1 MKKLLIGVIAL
12 LILILIIFKGLP
24 VLVNL
29 YLNQNADRI
38 VSNMITRTSGFGDHE
53 ITFGEIKLDYNYSGT
68 YLQLEDI
75 QIIPAENISENQLKV
90 TLSAKQVRVSGF
102 RWKEFLME
110 NSIVVDSAT
119 IDNII
124 IKTLTPAL
132 DSLQFSAPNPDKK
145 EHRDYKIISVKHF
158 GLNHLSVENRDSH
171 TDSLRLELFDL
182 SMSAAGFRLTEEDI
196 QNPEALFDMDMIQ
209 GTIAKAQI
217 HFDEYRQ
224 KVSVDSLAF
233 STEDNSMGIGNLS
246 LIHKLDRYT
255 YTGLQDKRV
264 GWLELEEA
272 GIEVKGMDFNSYFR
286 NGTIEIDSLIASDLQ
301 LSVFMDKR
309 KAEDLT
315 RRPPMFHESLNNL
328 KQVLHIRNTHL
339 KDASLRIEERAD
351 NKAPES
357 GVLFFTHIDAY
368 ITNISNHKEEMTENS
383 QLEMKIKAKLMD
395 IGPVN
400 INMYYDLN
408 SENGTFTLKGTLGK
422 MPLQPLNNMIEPEAK
437 ISLKSGVIN
446 RLDFNI
452 VANDYEG
459 SGDAIVRYEDLELE
473 LLNKDFVKDQNVF
486 RKIGS
491 FIANKVVIK
500 SNNPNKRGDLKKG
513 TVYHLREPHK
523 SIFNYWW
530 KLIFSGLKSTL
541 TGEDLEE
548 MRKKAIE
555 NLDESS
561 KKSQ

>member
-1 MKKLLIGVIAL
+1 MKKILIWVFALLLLIVIV
-12 LILILIIFKGLP
+12 FEGLP
-24 VLVNL
+24 ILVNL
-29 YLNQNADRI
+29 YLNENADRI

-90 TLSAKQVRVSGF
+90 TLSAKQVKVTGF
-102 RWKEFLME
+102 RWREFLME

-119 IDNII
+119 IDNITL
-124 IKTLTPAL
+124 KTLTPAL
-132 DSLQFSAPNPDKK
+132 DSIRFSESKPNPK

-182 SMSAAGFRLTEEDI
+182 SVAAAGFRLTEEDI
-196 QNPEALFDMDMIQ
+196 QNPVALFNVDMVQ
-209 GTIAKAQI
+209 GTILKAQI
-217 HFDEYRQ
+217 HFDDYHQ
-224 KVSVDSLAF
+224 SVAVDSLAF
-233 STEDNSMGIGNLS
+233 STEDNTMGIGNLS
-246 LIHKLDRYT
+246 LMHKLDRYT

-264 GWLELEEA
+264 SW
-272 GIEVKGMDFNSYFR
+272 IEIGDSKIQVKGMDFNSYFK
-286 NGTIEIDSLIASDLQ
+286 NGTIEIDSLIASNLQ
-301 LSVFMDKR
+301 LSVFTDKR

-315 RRPPMFHESLNNL
+315 RRPPMFHERLNNL
-328 KQVLHIRNTHL
+328 EQVLHIRNTHL
-339 KDASLRIEERAD
+339 RDAYLKIEERAD
-351 NKAPES
+351 NKASES
-357 GVLFFTHIDAY
+357 GALFFTHLDAH
-368 ITNISNHKEEMTENS
+368 ISNISNHKEEMAGNS
-383 QLEMKIKAKLMD
+383 QLEMKIKATLMD
-395 IGPVN
+395 IGPVD
-400 INMYYDLN
+400 ISMSYDLT
-408 SENGTFTLKGTLGK
+408 SENGTFTLRGSLGK
-422 MPLQPLNNMIEPEAK
+422 MPLRPLNNMIEPEAK

-459 SGDAIVRYEDLELE
+459 SGEAIVRYEDLELE
-473 LLNKDFVKDQNVF
+473 LLNNEFAKDQNIF

-491 FIANKVVIK
+491 FLANKVVIK
-500 SNNPNKRGDLKKG
+500 SNNPNKRGELKKG
-513 TVYHLREPHK
+513 TVYYLREPHK

-548 MRKKAIE
+548 MRKKGLEDKDQTPKEA
-555 NLDESS
+555 
-561 KKSQ
+561 K